1 MLSASKSEVTVVIPA
16 MNRAHLLPRALES
29 VKRQTVAPFEVLVVD
44 DASSDSTADV
54 AREGGARVVSMPQ
67 RSGSG
72 PARNAGIAAAQTE
85 WIAFLDSDDEWDAEH
100 LELLLLAAHGRD
112 DHVLVCAPAQTS
124 SGRAIGN
131 VTGRLLELTPARLL
145 VPGDAIV
152 TSGTMARRSVLE
164 AVGGFRALPR
174 AQDLDLWLR
183 VLERGPGLATTSPT
197 VHYHEHPGQASTDA
211 DLMRACFELIIAD
224 YSDRPWLTS
233 RVRTASY
240 GRVIWDDLRKGQ
252 RARDWRLAGRS
263 ALWLVTHPWAW
274 TAVLRLLRQRR
285 QSRVRGAES
294 AAASA
299 SGPG

>member
-1 MLSASKSEVTVVIPA
+1 VSDVTVVIPA

-29 VKRQTVAPFEVLVVD
+29 VARQTVAPFEVLVVD
-44 DASSDSTADV
+44 DASSDSTAEV
-54 AREGGARVVSMPQ
+54 ARACGARVLSMPQ

-72 PARNAGIAAAQTE
+72 PARNAGIAAAQTT
-85 WIAFLDSDDEWDAEH
+85 WIAFLDSDDEWDANH
-100 LELLLLAAHGRD
+100 LELLLLAAG

-131 VTGRLLELTPARLL
+131 VTGRPLELTPARLL

-164 AVGGFRALPR
+164 AVGGFTALPR

-197 VHYHEHPGQASTDA
+197 VRYHEHSSQASTDA
-211 DLMRACFELIIAD
+211 DLMRECFESIIHD
-224 YSDRPWLTS
+224 FSDRSWLTA

-240 GRVIWDDLRKGQ
+240 ARIVWDDLRKGQ
-252 RARDWRLAGRS
+252 RVRDWPLARRS
-263 ALWLVTHPWAW
+263 AGWLATHPWAW
-274 TAVLRLLRQRR
+274 TALLRLLRQRR
-285 QSRVRGAES
+285 RGRARGAES
-294 AAASA
+294 AAAPSA
-299 SGPG
+299 RQP